1 MLILMP
7 FFVCE
12 MINGNNFKQ
21 GSGRDD
27 AMPDTYYYQWVQ
39 FMFFIHGLIFI
50 IPRTVWRSVEG
61 GFISQV
67 WPLVTH
73 FHFRLFL

>member
-67 WPLVTH
+67 WQLTH
-73 FHFRLFL
+73 FYQPRSG